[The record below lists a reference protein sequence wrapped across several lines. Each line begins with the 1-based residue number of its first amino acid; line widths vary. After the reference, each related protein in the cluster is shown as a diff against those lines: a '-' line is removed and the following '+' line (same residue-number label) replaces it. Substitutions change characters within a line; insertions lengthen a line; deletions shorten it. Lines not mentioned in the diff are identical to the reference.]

1 MNIPLPFWNNASPK
15 RKRIYSIIFMFILSV
30 SATLVGTLVQ
40 LSPTD
45 AKAISDSVNK
55 ITADN
60 PTYTSLVAAIFIN
73 NFFLCLLMFIPLIGS
88 FLGLFILFSTGVGIR
103 AILDTQIASG
113 ATSTVP
119 SLTPTLAI
127 IGLIGVGLTF
137 LLEYVSYSIGV
148 AESVWLFRRITQWRS
163 LPLKLELKKAG
174 ILIGIV
180 ATLLITGALVETWV
194 IGAIS

>member
-15 RKRIYSIIFMFILSV
+15 RKRIYSIMFMFILAV

-45 AKAISDSVNK
+45 AKAINDQVNK

-60 PTYTSLVAAIFIN
+60 PTYASRVEAIFIN
-73 NFFLCLLMFIPLIGS
+73 NFFLCLLMFIPFVGS
-88 FLGLFILFSTGVGIR
+88 FIGLFVLFSTGVGIR
-103 AILDTQIASG
+103 AILDTQAASG
-113 ATSTVP
+113 TVSAVP
-119 SLTPTLAI
+119 TLTPTLAI

-137 LLEYVSYSIGV
+137 LLEYVSYSIGI

-163 LPLKLELKKAG
+163 LPLKLELKNVG

-180 ATLLITGALVETWV
+180 AALLITGALVETWV
-194 IGAIS
+194 IGTIG